1 MTRGS
6 CVLAA
11 LTLTLPIVATAAE
24 KVGPTWSEITG
35 LQYSRAKLNRMPAV
49 VKSIDG
55 EDTLKKVVKIKPG
68 DHVITLQSPTRKG
81 SSGTDQDL
89 KLTVQ
94 ACKRYYLNAQFASG
108 VGKDWEPV
116 VDYVETIP
124 GCKA

>member
-1 MTRGS
+1 MIHRACG
-6 CVLAA
+6 VAA
-11 LTLTLPIVATAAE
+11 VALMLPIGALAAE

-35 LQYSRAKLNRMPAV
+35 AQYTRTKLNRLPAV

-55 EDTLKKVVKIKPG
+55 VDTLKKIVKIRPG
-68 DHVITLQSPTRKG
+68 DRVITLQSPTRKG

-94 ACKRYYLNAQFASG
+94 PCKRYYLNAQFASG